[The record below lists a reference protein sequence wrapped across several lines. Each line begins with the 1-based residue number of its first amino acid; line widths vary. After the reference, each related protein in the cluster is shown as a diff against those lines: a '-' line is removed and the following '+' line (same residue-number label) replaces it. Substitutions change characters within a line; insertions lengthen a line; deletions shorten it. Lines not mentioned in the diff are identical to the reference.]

1 MKTLLTIAA
10 ATILATST
18 AVSADWDMPFFGDND
33 NYNSNYNNSN
43 WNNNGY

>member
-18 AVSADWDMPFFGDND
+18 AVSADWDMPFFGDDND
-33 NYNSNYNNSN
+33 SYNSNYNRSN
-43 WNNNGY
+43 

>member
-18 AVSADWDMPFFGDND
+18 AVSTDWDMPFFGD

-43 WNNNGY
+43 